1 MQRPDYIDAALKLAN
16 FYYPRSFLKLL
27 LIGFV
32 VVSAPLV
39 IALVQAAIS
48 VQQFASLSEAA
59 VDQSAQSARESRLLM
74 EQVLLMERLVRQ
86 YVVLDDAGLLDDY
99 DKIRVRFKRTTSE
112 LSLLPLDELQL
123 SELNR
128 AIDREQV
135 LYGRLLQRPE
145 QAAERRKLVE
155 GYVDLSGF
163 AQGVLNESNQLIDR
177 EINRLRTAAA
187 AAQRSLFVELL
198 AAFPLGIAIAVVIA
212 FLIARPIHQLD
223 RSIRRLGA
231 ADFDAPVHVQGP
243 ADLRVLGERLD
254 WLRRRLAALEEQKA
268 RFLRHVSHELKT
280 PLTALREGSALIADG
295 SAGPLTPQQREIV
308 GILQSNSV
316 HLQRLIENLLNY
328 QRAVAGVEQLTLAK
342 VDLAEIARR
351 VLDSHKLNAVAR
363 SIELVLEAKPAPLL
377 GDAEKLAAV
386 VDNLVSNAIKFSP
399 EGGTVRV
406 ALAPVERDVR
416 LEVTDQGPGVPAGDR
431 EKVFDWF
438 FRGEHPLEAR
448 VKGSGLGLAIAR
460 EYVLAHGGTIEVLDA
475 PCGSFRVTLPQVGS
489 RREGG

>member
-1 MQRPDYIDAALKLAN
+1 MKRADYIDAALKLAN

-39 IALVQAAIS
+39 IALVHAAVS
-48 VQQFASLSEAA
+48 VQQFASMSENA
-59 VDQSAQSARESRLLM
+59 VDQAAQAARESRLLM
-74 EQVLLMERLVRQ
+74 EQVLSMERLVRQ
-86 YVVLDDAGLLDDY
+86 YVVLNDVGLLDDY
-99 DKIRVRFKRTTSE
+99 EKIRARFKRTTSE

-135 LYGRLLQRPE
+135 LYGQLVQRPD
-145 QAAERRKLVE
+145 QAPERRKLVE
-155 GYVDLSGF
+155 GYGDLSGF
-163 AQGVLNESNQLIDR
+163 AQGVLNESSQLIDR
-177 EINRLRTAAA
+177 EIDRVRAAAA

-198 AAFPLGIAIAVVIA
+198 AAFPLGIVIAVVIA

-223 RSIRRLGA
+223 RAIRRLGA
-231 ADFDAPVHVQGP
+231 ADFNAPVNVQGP

-254 WLRRRLAALEEQKA
+254 WLRRRLGALEEQKA

-295 SAGPLTPQQREIV
+295 TAGPLSPQQSEIV
-308 GILQSNSV
+308 AILQSNSM

-342 VDLAEIARR
+342 VDLAEIAQR
-351 VLDSHKLNAVAR
+351 VLESHKLNAVGR
-363 SIELVLEAKPAPLL
+363 SIELVLEATPTPLL
-377 GDAEKLAAV
+377 GDAEKLGAV

-399 EGGTVRV
+399 GGGTVRV
-406 ALAPVERDVR
+406 HLAPVDHDVC
-416 LEVTDQGPGVPAGDR
+416 LEVTDEGPGVAESDR
-431 EKVFDWF
+431 DKVFDWF
-438 FRGEHPLEAR
+438 FQGERPLDAR

-460 EYVLAHGGTIEVLDA
+460 EFVLAHGGAIEVLDG
-475 PCGSFRVTLPQVGS
+475 PSGRFRVRLPQVGS
-489 RREGG
+489 RREAR